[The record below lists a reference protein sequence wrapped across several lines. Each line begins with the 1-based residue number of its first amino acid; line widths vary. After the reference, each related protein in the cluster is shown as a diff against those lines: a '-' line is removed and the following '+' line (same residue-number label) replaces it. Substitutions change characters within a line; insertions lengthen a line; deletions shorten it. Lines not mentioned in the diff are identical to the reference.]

1 MPPRPQI
8 ERKIAIMGYRSV
20 GKSSITLQ
28 FTENRFPDS
37 YDPTIANNLDV
48 AAFSKEFEFRGR
60 SYQLHLF
67 DTAGQTLP
75 RFEFRNIH
83 SVWLFFKDEYSL
95 FPRSYSVGVHGYVLV
110 YAINS
115 RKSYVSFPL
124 LISIYANF
132 NLFEV
137 VKVIY
142 DKILDSVGYTG
153 DVSVVPIIL
162 VGNKLDL
169 QQVEREVS
177 ADEGRKTAEKWKASF
192 LETTAKDNHRIRE
205 LFERLLF
212 QVEKAHGNIR
222 DTKESSC
229 ILS

>member
-1 MPPRPQI
+1 
-8 ERKIAIMGYRSV
+8 MGYRSV

-37 YDPTIANNLDV
+37 YDPTIANT
-48 AAFSKEFEFRGR
+48 FSKEFDFRGR

-67 DTAGQTLP
+67 DTAGQ
-75 RFEFRNIH
+75 
-83 SVWLFFKDEYSL
+83 DEYSL

-115 RKSYVSFPL
+115 RKS
-124 LISIYANF
+124 
-132 NLFEV
+132 FEV

-142 DKILDSVGYTG
+142 DKILDSVGCTD

-177 ADEGRKTAEKWKASF
+177 FEEGKKTAEKWRASF
-192 LETTAKDNHRIRE
+192 LETTAKDNHRVRE

-222 DTKESSC
+222 ETKETTC

>member
-37 YDPTIANNLDV
+37 YDPTIANSNLAVFRFRKCTHLDV

-67 DTAGQTLP
+67 DTAGQ
-75 RFEFRNIH
+75 
-83 SVWLFFKDEYSL
+83 DEYSL
-95 FPRSYSVGVHGYVLV
+95 FPRSYSVGVHG
-110 YAINS
+110 
-115 RKSYVSFPL
+115 
-124 LISIYANF
+124 
-132 NLFEV
+132 FEV

-153 DVSVVPIIL
+153 DVS
-162 VGNKLDL
+162 GSDYTGW
-169 QQVEREVS
+169 QQSRIFREVS